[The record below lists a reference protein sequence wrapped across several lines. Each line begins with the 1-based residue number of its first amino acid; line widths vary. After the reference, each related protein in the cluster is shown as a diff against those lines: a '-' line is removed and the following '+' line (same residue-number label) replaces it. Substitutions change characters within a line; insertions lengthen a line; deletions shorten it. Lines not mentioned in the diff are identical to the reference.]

1 MSDEIILE
9 FTDNPDFNDWLKE
22 NYLVEIEEYEF
33 PSSEVLYRMSHEK
46 YADALAR
53 YTADPKVRLSRQ
65 DLINNLFR
73 HPYTK
78 IEFLMRDL
86 NISRLTAA
94 KYLDTLAADGFLVK
108 EKIWRSNYYVNLPLF
123 NLLKGDNGPVDT
135 EPVVLTRRMDQA

>member
-135 EPVVLTRRMDQA
+135 EPVVLTRRMDQV

>member
-46 YADALAR
+46 YADALER

>member
-108 EKIWRSNYYVNLPLF
+108 EKIWRSNYYINLPLF
-123 NLLKGDNGPVDT
+123 NLLKGENGPVDT